1 MGSMGIFLSVFV
13 LILSA
18 ASLVTGLLMMH
29 RRKVGIFRE
38 KNEKLQRNILQDKL
52 VWKED
57 EEEGPLK

>member
-1 MGSMGIFLSVFV
+1 MMGSMGIYLSVFV

-29 RRKVGIFRE
+29 RRRVGIFRE
-38 KNEKLQRNILQDKL
+38 KKPQRTILQDKL

-57 EEEGPLK
+57 EEDGS